1 MSEHPGFEPE
11 SEKPPGESHL
21 PPGAS
26 APPPEPATSPMSSAP
41 GPAPGA
47 GPADPIGPAGSI
59 EPPTTEQPATATWP
73 AAPGV
78 PPDPASD
85 LGWSHGTPPS
95 HPGGPDS
102 GQLWSGWAPTAGQFW
117 EPPGAQPW
125 GPAGGGQAWGSG
137 AAPSPAWPGSAVGGP
152 GTTGGPGAPGGPW
165 GPWWPPAGSYY
176 PPPKKQV
183 SPRTKRMRALAG
195 TTVAVLVAAGVGI
208 LVGRQA
214 FSSAPTA
221 SNSSLLTPSSLGNG
235 SGASNGGSATPGVSG
250 PADAS
255 AIAAKVDPGLVDID
269 TVVGYNTGEE
279 AAGTGMVVTSNGEV
293 ITNNHVIE
301 QATSI
306 KVTDL
311 GNGQTYGA
319 TVVGYD
325 HNADV
330 AVLQLHGASG
340 LHTVSFGNSST
351 ATVGT
356 GVVSI
361 GNAGGV
367 GGTPSVA
374 PGTIT
379 ALDQSITASDAADG
393 TTEQLSHMIETDADI
408 QPGDSGGP
416 MVNTSGQVIGMDT
429 AASNGFSF
437 QGAGSGVQGY
447 AIPINTVRRIAKQIE
462 AGKASTS
469 VHVGPTAFL
478 GVEVATGASCT
489 GGGGGSGFGGGFGGG
504 FGSGFGGGFG
514 GTGGSGTPAPGALVC
529 GTVPGAPAASS
540 GLAANDVIDSV
551 NGTTIAS
558 TSDLTNTLL
567 QYRPGNK
574 VQVGWVTPTGT
585 HQSASITLASGPPQ

>member
-1 MSEHPGFEPE
+1 
-11 SEKPPGESHL
+11 
-21 PPGAS
+21 
-26 APPPEPATSPMSSAP
+26 
-41 GPAPGA
+41 
-47 GPADPIGPAGSI
+47 
-59 EPPTTEQPATATWP
+59 
-73 AAPGV
+73 
-78 PPDPASD
+78 
-85 LGWSHGTPPS
+85 
-95 HPGGPDS
+95 
-102 GQLWSGWAPTAGQFW
+102 
-117 EPPGAQPW
+117 
-125 GPAGGGQAWGSG
+125 
-137 AAPSPAWPGSAVGGP
+137 
-152 GTTGGPGAPGGPW
+152 
-165 GPWWPPAGSYY
+165 
-176 PPPKKQV
+176 
-183 SPRTKRMRALAG
+183 MRALAG

-208 LVGRQA
+208 LVGRQV
-214 FSSAPTA
+214 FSAAPTA
-221 SNSSLLTPSSLGNG
+221 SNSSLLAPSGLGNG
-235 SGASNGGSATPGVSG
+235 SGSPTTPSVSG

-269 TVVGYNTGEE
+269 TVVGYDTGEE

-325 HNADV
+325 HNVDV
-330 AVLQLHGASG
+330 AVLQLQGASG

-351 ATVGT
+351 AAVGT
-356 GVVSI
+356 GVVCI

-393 TTEQLSHMIETDADI
+393 TTEQLSGMIETNADI
-408 QPGDSGGP
+408 QPGDSGGT
-416 MVNTSGQVIGMDT
+416 MVNSSGQVIGMDT

-437 QGAGSGVQGY
+437 QGSGSGVQGY
-447 AIPINTVRRIAKQIE
+447 AIPINRVLAIAKQIE

-469 VHVGPTAFL
+469 VHIGPTAFL

-489 GGGGGSGFGGGFGGG
+489 SSGGF
-504 FGSGFGGGFG
+504 GGFG
-514 GTGGSGTPAPGALVC
+514 GTGGGASVPGALVC
-529 GTVPGAPAASS
+529 GTVSGAPAASS
-540 GLAANDVIDSV
+540 GLTTNDIIDSL
-551 NGTTIAS
+551 NGTTISS

-567 QYRPGNK
+567 QYRPGDK